1 MGEIPVKFRVDRPQ
15 TRMNPRKFRNSQV
28 QERERRFPIGLGLW
42 KK

>member
-28 QERERRFPIGLGLW
+28 HGKERRFPGWLGLW